1 LAFWN
6 KINYPRTFIPLGIFC
21 LIVIVIALSWWKAV
35 SLSSGKS
42 FDITPENYQIPV
54 YPKAKVTNRFSRL
67 DRQAKGLDFKV
78 RQNFPAR
85 DLRDFYEKEMKALG
99 WSPYQDRKN
108 KKSDRT
114 WMGRVSRSKE
124 NPRYIAEYTAD
135 WIHYGRLEKARLML
149 SYSWT
154 DYEDR
159 SKIDYSN
166 NQNLS
171 GTITITPYAKR
182 RFH

>member
-1 LAFWN
+1 
-6 KINYPRTFIPLGIFC
+6 
-21 LIVIVIALSWWKAV
+21 
-35 SLSSGKS
+35 
-42 FDITPENYQIPV
+42 
-54 YPKAKVTNRFSRL
+54 
-67 DRQAKGLDFKV
+67 
-78 RQNFPAR
+78 
-85 DLRDFYEKEMKALG
+85 
-99 WSPYQDRKN
+99 
-108 KKSDRT
+108 
-114 WMGRVSRSKE
+114 
-124 NPRYIAEYTAD
+124 
-135 WIHYGRLEKARLML
+135 ML